1 MSICALASARARDGA
16 LFSDRWSMSTLTEPP
31 SETFYA
37 AAADHIPCD
46 LSTARSF
53 DYMRACAIL
62 SICSI
67 QYGQIRK
74 LHQYLGTYHALV
86 AMDGLHD
93 ELNWPKGLGTVE
105 IEERRR
111 LVCLCRTHSPW
122 GSRANAGS

>member
-16 LFSDRWSMSTLTEPP
+16 LFSDRWSASTLNDPP

-37 AAADHIPCD
+37 AATEQIPCD

-53 DYMRACAIL
+53 DYMRACALLAIT
-62 SICSI
+62 SI

-74 LHQYLGTYHALV
+74 LHQYLGIYHALV

-93 ELNWPKGLGTVE
+93 ETNWPKGLGIVE

-111 LVCLCRTHSPW
+111 LVS
-122 GSRANAGS
+122 A